1 MIHYAIVIMFVIV
14 DKLEKNSLP
23 HASFITFLPV
33 INKFLGEERVVGLKG
48 TSRWF

>member
-23 HASFITFLPV
+23 MPLLLLFCQ
-33 INKFLGEERVVGLKG
+33 
-48 TSRWF
+48 W

>member
-23 HASFITFLPV
+23 MPLFITFLPV

>member
-23 HASFITFLPV
+23 MPLLLLLPV

>member
-23 HASFITFLPV
+23 MPLYYFLPV

>member
-14 DKLEKNSLP
+14 DKLEKIASLCL
-23 HASFITFLPV
+23 FITFLPV

-48 TSRWF
+48 TSCWF